1 MRPRLSILFINNVL
15 PHNAGN
21 SPCVLLSTFSSQ
33 TLKGSILQIISVEI
47 HQVVPGSKHAEPHLQ
62 PKLGPQ
68 HKHKYIRNPARN
80 QQKHTAL
87 SWPPWFCVSQI
98 PWINNYLCHP
108 GRKGMYDM
116 AMKPPGF
123 FIYKKC
129 FHYLWK
135 ARHVNYTALS
145 RKKYVPKTMPR
156 SRTREEWGYGHASFA
171 MFSFTSLFYC
181 WGGGD

>member
-1 MRPRLSILFINNVL
+1 MQVTILVLYCVFSLPRYYKDPSKLF
-15 PHNAGN
+15 
-21 SPCVLLSTFSSQ
+21 
-33 TLKGSILQIISVEI
+33 QIISVEI
-47 HQVVPGSKHAEPHLQ
+47 HQVVPGSKHSEPHLQ

-68 HKHKYIRNPARN
+68 QKHKYIRNPAKN
-80 QQKHTAL
+80 PQKHTAL